1 MGPNALHA
9 THARSRHR
17 QSRGSVLLLV
27 LIVVAMLT
35 LGTATYLE
43 LMQNE
48 RMAVRHHGRG
58 VQAERLA
65 ESGVE
70 YARTLVGMT
79 PAELL
84 QSGGLAN
91 NPTATQAIIVD
102 DEGDD
107 FDRGRFSL
115 ISPAQVDG
123 YYSGY
128 KFGLEDES
136 AKLNVN
142 ALLAP
147 GAEDEAANRLLALPG
162 MTAEIA
168 DAILDWLDADETPRT
183 NGAEADVYAQLTPS
197 YVPRN
202 GPIGDLDELLQVR
215 GVTPELLYGVDQNRN
230 FVIDANETPRGQMLE
245 IDNADGYLN
254 RGWSAY
260 LTTGSV
266 EAMQPASAAASSA
279 ATTTTATATPLQFNG
294 NDLQQLYDSLSPVI
308 GDDKAKFF
316 VAYRQYGPFQDQQ
329 TNGAGAAGQAGG
341 AGAAGGS
348 TSGAASGGGGGGQQG
363 VQQIQDIQSLQD
375 TGGLSGNQGGNANGG
390 GNNGGN
396 PTGGGNQNQQPV
408 EIEPS
413 AITLNFQQ
421 QGQTQVNSPLD
432 LIGVRVQIPG
442 QNNGPP
448 QNVTSP
454 WAEDA
459 ASYRE
464 LLKLYDAAPP
474 TTAQRV
480 AGRVNVNQASRF
492 VLQSIPSL
500 PDAAVGKI
508 ISRREAEPDPA
519 VSDQRHA
526 LWLLIDG
533 VVTLDEMRQ
542 IERYVT
548 TGGDA
553 FSGQAVGF
561 FDSGPAAA
569 RREFIVDRSGTT
581 PHLRLQRDLTPL
593 GRGFS
598 TQAMGVESS
607 ETPQ

>member
-1 MGPNALHA
+1 MGSSSSHALHS
-9 THARSRHR
+9 HPR
-17 QSRGSVLLLV
+17 QGQRRGSVLLLV

-58 VQAERLA
+58 LQAERLA

-79 PAELL
+79 PAEIL
-84 QSGGLAN
+84 QAGGLAN
-91 NPTATQAIIVD
+91 NPTSMQAIIVD
-102 DEGDD
+102 DEGDE
-107 FDRGRFSL
+107 FDRGRFSI

-128 KFGLEDES
+128 RFGLEDES
-136 AKLNVN
+136 AKLNIN

-147 GAEDEAANRLLALPG
+147 GAEEEAANRLMSLPG

-183 NGAEADVYAQLTPS
+183 NGAEAETYSQLTPS

-202 GPIGDLDELLQVR
+202 GPINDLDELLQVR

-230 FVIDANETPRGQMLE
+230 FVVDENETPRGQLLE

-266 EAMQPASAAASSA
+266 EAMQPAAAAASSA
-279 ATTTTATATPLQFNG
+279 SATPTASASSAAPLQFNSG
-294 NDLQQLYDSLSPVI
+294 DLQQLYNALSPAI

-316 VAYRQYGPFQDQQ
+316 IAYRQFGPLQDQQ
-329 TNGAGAAGQAGG
+329 SNGAAGAAGQAGG
-341 AGAAGGS
+341 AGAAG
-348 TSGAASGGGGGGQQG
+348 SGGPSGGGGQQG
-363 VQQIQDIQSLQD
+363 NQQGGQQGGRPPDGSEQIQPGAGLVGQD
-375 TGGLSGNQGGNANGG
+375 
-390 GNNGGN
+390 
-396 PTGGGNQNQQPV
+396 QNQQPV

-413 AITLNFQQ
+413 AIVLNFQQ

-432 LIGVRVQIPG
+432 LVGVRVQIPG

-454 WAEDA
+454 WAEDPS
-459 ASYRE
+459 SYRE

-474 TTAQRV
+474 TSAPRV

-519 VSDQRHA
+519 LSEQRHA

-561 FDSGPAAA
+561 FDAGPAAA

>member
-1 MGPNALHA
+1 MGSSSSHA
-9 THARSRHR
+9 PHLRSRQGQR
-17 QSRGSVLLLV
+17 RGSVLLLV

-58 VQAERLA
+58 LQAERLA

-79 PAELL
+79 PAEIL
-84 QSGGLAN
+84 QAGGLAN
-91 NPTATQAIIVD
+91 NPTSMQAIIVD
-102 DEGDD
+102 DEGNE
-107 FDRGRFSL
+107 FDRGRFSI
-115 ISPAQVDG
+115 ISPALADG
-123 YYSGY
+123 YYSGFR
-128 KFGLEDES
+128 FGLEDES
-136 AKLNVN
+136 AKLNLN

-147 GAEDEAANRLLALPG
+147 GAEEEAANRLMSLPG

-183 NGAEADVYAQLTPS
+183 NGAEAETYSQLTPS

-202 GPIGDLDELLQVR
+202 GPINDLDELLQVR

-230 FVIDANETPRGQMLE
+230 FVVDANETPRGQLQE

-254 RGWSAY
+254 RGWAAY

-266 EAMQPASAAASSA
+266 EAMQPAAAAASSA
-279 ATTTTATATPLQFNG
+279 STTTTTSSAAPLQFNG
-294 NDLQQLYDSLSPVI
+294 SDLQQLYNALNPAI

-316 VAYRQYGPFQDQQ
+316 IAYRQYGPLQDQQ
-329 TNGAGAAGQAGG
+329 NNGAGGAAGQAGG
-341 AGAAGGS
+341 AGVAG
-348 TSGAASGGGGGGQQG
+348 SGGQNNGGGGGGQQG
-363 VQQIQDIQSLQD
+363 NQQGNQQGRGGQQGGQPPDGSEQIQPGAGLVGQD
-375 TGGLSGNQGGNANGG
+375 
-390 GNNGGN
+390 
-396 PTGGGNQNQQPV
+396 QNQQPV
-408 EIEPS
+408 EIQPS

-421 QGQTQVNSPLD
+421 PGQTQVNSPLD

-454 WAEDA
+454 WTEDPS
-459 ASYRE
+459 SYRE

-474 TTAQRV
+474 TSAPRV

-519 VSDQRHA
+519 LSEQRHP
-526 LWLLIDG
+526 LWLLIEG
-533 VVTLDEMRQ
+533 VVTLQEMRQ

-561 FDSGPAAA
+561 FDAGPAAA
-569 RREFIVDRSGTT
+569 RREFIVDRAGTT

>member
-1 MGPNALHA
+1 METNALHA
-9 THARSRHR
+9 IHSRQR
-17 QSRGSVLLLV
+17 QRRGSVLLLV

-58 VQAERLA
+58 LQAERLA

-70 YARTLVGMT
+70 YARTLVGLT
-79 PAELL
+79 PAEIL
-84 QSGGLAN
+84 QAGGLAN
-91 NPTATQAIIVD
+91 NPTSMQAIIVD
-102 DEGDD
+102 DEGNE
-107 FDRGRFSL
+107 FDRGRFSI

-128 KFGLEDES
+128 KFGLENES

-147 GAEDEAANRLLALPG
+147 GAEDGAATRLLALPG

-168 DAILDWLDADETPRT
+168 DAILDWLDADVTPRT
-183 NGAEADVYAQLTPS
+183 NGAEAESYAQLTPS
-197 YVPRN
+197 YEPRN
-202 GPIGDLDELLQVR
+202 GPISDLDELLQVR

-230 FVIDANETPRGQMLE
+230 FIVDANETPCGQLLE

-266 EAMQPASAAASSA
+266 EAMQPAAASTGSVSTS
-279 ATTTTATATPLQFNG
+279 TTSTATPLQFNG
-294 NDLQQLYDSLSPVI
+294 SDLQQLYNSLSPVI
-308 GDDKAKFF
+308 GEDKAKFF
-316 VAYRQYGPFQDQQ
+316 IAYRQYGPLQDQQ
-329 TNGAGAAGQAGG
+329 NNGATGAASQAGG
-341 AGAAGGS
+341 AGGAG
-348 TSGAASGGGGGGQQG
+348 SGGQSNGGGGGGQQG
-363 VQQIQDIQSLQD
+363 NQQGNQQGSGGQQGGQPPNGSEQIQPGSGLVGQD
-375 TGGLSGNQGGNANGG
+375 
-390 GNNGGN
+390 
-396 PTGGGNQNQQPV
+396 QNQQPV
-408 EIEPS
+408 VIEPS

-432 LIGVRVQIPG
+432 LVGVRVQIPG

-500 PDAAVGKI
+500 PAAAVGKI

-519 VSDQRHA
+519 VSEQRHA

-533 VVTLDEMRQ
+533 VVTLAEMRQ

-561 FDSGPAAA
+561 FDAGPAAA
-569 RREFIVDRSGTT
+569 RQEFIVDRSGTT

-598 TQAMGVESS
+598 TLSMGVESS

>member
-1 MGPNALHA
+1 MEPNA
-9 THARSRHR
+9 SRTNGVRTQR
-17 QSRGSVLLLV
+17 QGSVLLLV
-27 LIVVAMLT
+27 LIVVAMLA

-43 LMQNE
+43 LMQSE

-58 VQAERLA
+58 LQAERLA

-70 YARTLVGMT
+70 YARTLVGLT
-79 PAELL
+79 PAEIL

-91 NPTATQAIIVD
+91 NPTAMQAIIVD
-102 DEGDD
+102 DEGNE
-107 FDRGRFSL
+107 FDRGRFAI
-115 ISPAQVDG
+115 ISPGQVDG

-147 GAEDEAANRLLALPG
+147 GAEEEAASRLLALPG

-168 DAILDWLDADETPRT
+168 DAILDWLDSDATPRT
-183 NGAEADVYAQLTPS
+183 NGAEAETYAQLSPS
-197 YVPRN
+197 YEPRN
-202 GPIGDLDELLQVR
+202 GPISDLDELLQVR

-230 FVIDANETPRGQMLE
+230 FVVDANETARGQLLE
-245 IDNADGYLN
+245 VDNADGYLN

-266 EAMQPASAAASSA
+266 EAMQPAAASTSSA
-279 ATTTTATATPLQFNG
+279 ATSTTSAATPLQFNG
-294 NDLQQLYDSLSPVI
+294 NDLQQLYNSLSPVI

-316 VAYRQYGPFQDQQ
+316 IAYRQYGPFQDQQ

-341 AGAAGGS
+341 AGSAGGN
-348 TSGAASGGGGGGQQG
+348 TSGAANGGGGGGQQG
-363 VQQIQDIQSLQD
+363 VQQIQDIQGLQD
-375 TGGLSGNQGGNANGG
+375 TGGLDGDQGGNTNGG

-396 PTGGGNQNQQPV
+396 PTGGGAQNQQPV

-432 LIGVRVQIPG
+432 LVGVRVQIPG

-459 ASYRE
+459 SSYRE

-519 VSDQRHA
+519 VSEQRHP

-542 IERYVT
+542 VERYVT

-553 FSGQAVGF
+553 FSGQSIGF
-561 FDSGPAAA
+561 FDAGPAAA
-569 RREFIVDRSGTT
+569 RQEFIVDRSGTT

-598 TQAMGVESS
+598 TLSMGVESS
-607 ETPQ
+607 ETP